1 MEILEMPA
9 RAGCDSRGV
18 TTEQDS
24 LWPLRSCQHPVHH
37 LRRRAARE
45 GYGDTVMCRT
55 CGCASDVVTI
65 DGMEP
70 HTHDHAHHH
79 HDDAVSAPGSR
90 TVSLEQDLLAKNQL
104 FAERNRGWF
113 AARDVFTVNLMSSPG
128 AGKTSILER
137 TIFDLRDRLP
147 VSVLEGDQAT
157 TADADRIRATGAA
170 VVQINTGTG
179 CHLDAHMVAHGVE
192 HLKPPR
198 GSLLLI
204 ENVGNLVCPAMFD
217 LGEQA
222 RVVIVSVTEGD
233 DKPLKYPYMF
243 RAGDLLLI
251 NKMDLRPYV
260 RFDVR
265 RCIDLAR
272 RINPAMDVLL
282 VSAETGEGMSAWYDW
297 LQACH
302 ARVGTAALQS

>member
-1 MEILEMPA
+1 
-9 RAGCDSRGV
+9 
-18 TTEQDS
+18 
-24 LWPLRSCQHPVHH
+24 
-37 LRRRAARE
+37 
-45 GYGDTVMCRT
+45 MCTT

-65 DGMEP
+65 DGTEL
-70 HTHDHAHHH
+70 HTHDHAHQH
-79 HDDAVSAPGSR
+79 HDHAAPVAGSR
-90 TVSLEQDLLAKNQL
+90 TISLEQDVLAKNQL

-113 AARDVFTVNLMSSPG
+113 TGREVFAVNLMSSPG
-128 AGKTSILER
+128 AGKTTLLER
-137 TIFDLRDRLP
+137 TIHDLRDRLP

-233 DKPLKYPYMF
+233 DKPLKYPHMF
-243 RAGDLLLI
+243 RAGDILLI
-251 NKMDLRPYV
+251 NKMDLRRYV
-260 RFDVR
+260 RFDVQQ
-265 RCIDLAR
+265 CIDLAR
-272 RINPAMDVLL
+272 RINPGMEALL
-282 VSAETGEGMSAWYDW
+282 VSAETGEGMNAWYDW
-297 LQACH
+297 LVARH
-302 ARVGTAALQS
+302 ARVAASAVQW

>member
-1 MEILEMPA
+1 
-9 RAGCDSRGV
+9 
-18 TTEQDS
+18 
-24 LWPLRSCQHPVHH
+24 
-37 LRRRAARE
+37 
-45 GYGDTVMCRT
+45 MCTT

-65 DGMEP
+65 DGTEP
-70 HTHDHAHHH
+70 QSHDHAHHH
-79 HDDAVSAPGSR
+79 HDHAAPVTAPR
-90 TVSLEQDLLAKNQL
+90 TISLEQDVLAKNQL

-113 AARDVFTVNLMSSPG
+113 TGREVFTVNLMGSPG

-137 TIFDLRDRLP
+137 TILDLRDRLA

-233 DKPLKYPYMF
+233 DKPLKYPHMF
-243 RAGDLLLI
+243 RAGDMLLV

-260 RFDVR
+260 RFDVQ
-265 RCIDLAR
+265 RCIDHAR
-272 RINPAMDVLL
+272 RINPGMDVLQI
-282 VSAETGEGMSAWYDW
+282 SAETAEGMSAWYDW
-297 LQACH
+297 LVARH
-302 ARVGTAALQS
+302 ARVAAAAVQG

>member
-1 MEILEMPA
+1 
-9 RAGCDSRGV
+9 
-18 TTEQDS
+18 
-24 LWPLRSCQHPVHH
+24 
-37 LRRRAARE
+37 
-45 GYGDTVMCRT
+45 MCTT

-65 DGMEP
+65 NGTEP
-70 HTHDHAHHH
+70 HTHNPGHHHH
-79 HDDAVSAPGSR
+79 HDQAASTAHPR
-90 TVSLEQDLLAKNQL
+90 TVSLEQNVLAKNQL

-113 AARDVFTVNLMSSPG
+113 AGREVFAVNLMSSPG

-137 TIFDLRDRLP
+137 TILELRDLLP

-192 HLKPPR
+192 HLKPQR
-198 GSLLLI
+198 CSLLLI

-222 RVVIVSVTEGD
+222 RVVVVSVTEGD

-243 RAGDLLLI
+243 RTGEMLLVNKIDLL
-251 NKMDLRPYV
+251 PYV
-260 RFDVR
+260 RFDVQ
-265 RCIDLAR
+265 RCIDHAR
-272 RINPAMDVLL
+272 RINPEMEVLQI
-282 VSAETGEGMSAWYDW
+282 SAETGEGMRAWCDW
-297 LQACH
+297 LVAKH
-302 ARVGTAALQS
+302 ARGGTAAVLG